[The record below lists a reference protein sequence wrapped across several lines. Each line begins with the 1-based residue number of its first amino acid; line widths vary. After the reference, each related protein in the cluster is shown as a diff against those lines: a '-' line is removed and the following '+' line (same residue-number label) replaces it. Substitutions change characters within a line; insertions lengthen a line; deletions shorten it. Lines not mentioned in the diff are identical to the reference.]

1 MARAH
6 RFIFLTMLSGSLV
19 PLSQGESP
27 GSDSPPEN
35 LIEWKLR
42 YFSPEEL
49 ADGTSD
55 DTAIIADTGVAN
67 LLRYALGFGPR
78 ESVPTLVSIQPT
90 GDRLEVA
97 FFTALDRSDVAYHLE
112 GSTDLESWN
121 SVEPDLDPESSHQQ
135 APGMA
140 LATLARTGESWF
152 FRIRVD
158 RLIDDSDEDG
168 LQDDQELA
176 WFASLI
182 HDPWDDPDQDGIPT
196 EDELRVGRSPHR
208 GVLTDPMVAQAAT
221 GLTVLTPLE

>member
-6 RFIFLTMLSGSLV
+6 RILFLTILSGLFVSL
-19 PLSQGESP
+19 SHGQSP
-27 GSDSPPEN
+27 EPDSPPEN

-55 DTAIIADTGVAN
+55 DTATIADTGVAN
-67 LLRYALGFGPR
+67 LMRYALGFGPR
-78 ESVPTLVSIQPT
+78 ESIPALVSIQPT

-97 FFTALDRSDVAYHLE
+97 FFSALDRSDVACYLE
-112 GSTDLESWN
+112 GSIDLESWD

-135 APGMA
+135 APGVA
-140 LATLARTGESWF
+140 LATLARTEESWF

-168 LQDDQELA
+168 LHDDQELA
-176 WFASLI
+176 WFASVA
-182 HDPWDDPDQDGIPT
+182 HDPSDDPDQDGIST

-221 GLTVLTPLE
+221 GLIVLTPLE

>member
-1 MARAH
+1 MVRAH
-6 RFIFLTMLSGSLV
+6 RILFLMILSGPLVSL
-19 PLSQGESP
+19 SHGQSSE
-27 GSDSPPEN
+27 SDSPPEN

-78 ESVPTLVSIQPT
+78 ESIPALVSIQPA

-97 FFTALDRSDVAYHLE
+97 FFTALDRSDVAWHLE
-112 GSTDLESWN
+112 GSTDLESWD
-121 SVEPDLDPESSHQQ
+121 SVEPDLDPESSHQR

-140 LATLARTGESWF
+140 LATLARTDESYF

-168 LQDDQELA
+168 LHDDRELA
-176 WFASLI
+176 WFASVI
-182 HDPWDDPDQDGIPT
+182 HDPSDDPDQDGIST

-208 GVLTDPMVAQAAT
+208 GVLTDPDEVRAVT
-221 GLTVLTPLE
+221 GLVVLTPIN